1 MRILITNG
9 HRNTGLWITRHLGA
23 AGHRV
28 IATDSRA
35 LAFGLKSRYA
45 ETFELL
51 PEPSAPAYGDRLLA
65 VVRRLRPDVLIP
77 VGGITAISA
86 RSEEFERETAIL
98 VPDGQAFEA
107 TIDKARVYD
116 LCSCLGIPHPRVLG
130 QDSMAVRQN
139 LPAPTNGLPL
149 AVIKPRR
156 DYGAGQGLVFLRD
169 SEHLDETWLSHSQ
182 QFGSLVGSEFVPG
195 PVDAQYSVQL
205 LFDRNTEL
213 TEFFVLRKLRQWP
226 PGSGITVEAT
236 SSHEFDLV
244 EQMLPLFERLRW
256 RGPVEV
262 ELKRHAESGDACVIE
277 INPRFSGTV
286 AFPLAA
292 GVDLAGTML
301 NNSLGRSAPRA
312 LQAYYPA
319 GLHYWNPL
327 PYARSVLFDLFRA
340 RRLGPGL
347 RGLMMPLTRRPAG
360 NPYVLDD
367 PSALLGKFVW
377 QINDSLRGGRS
388 VPERRG

>member
-23 AGHRV
+23 AGHRL

-51 PEPSAPAYGDRLLA
+51 TEPSAPAYGDQLLA
-65 VVRRLRPDVLIP
+65 VIRRLRPDALIP
-77 VGGITAISA
+77 VGGLSVISA
-86 RSEEFERETAIL
+86 RREEFERETAVL
-98 VPDGQAFEA
+98 APDCHAFEA

-116 LCSCLGIPHPRVLG
+116 LCAALGIPHPRVLG
-130 QDSMAVRQN
+130 QDPTAVGRN
-139 LPAPTNGLPL
+139 LPAPTGNLPL

-169 SEHLDETWLSHSQ
+169 SELLEENWLSLSE
-182 QFGSLVGSEFVPG
+182 QFGPLIGSEFVPG

-205 LFDRNTEL
+205 LFDRNSEL

-226 PGSGITVEAT
+226 SGSGITVEAT
-236 SSHEFDLV
+236 SSHDIDLV

-262 ELKRHAESGDACVIE
+262 ELKRHAESGEACVLE

-301 NNSLGRSAPRA
+301 ENSLGRSTPRA
-312 LQAYYPA
+312 LRPYYPA
-319 GLHYWNPL
+319 RLHYWNPL
-327 PYARSVLFDLFRA
+327 PYARSVLFDLFKA

-347 RGLMMPLTRRPAG
+347 RGLMMPLTHRPTG

-367 PSALLGKFVW
+367 PPALLGKFVW
-377 QINDSLRGGRS
+377 QLNDSLRGQRAA
-388 VPERRG
+388 PEPRG